1 MPVFKKNDHDDVHNY
16 RGITLV
22 SCMSKLFTSIL
33 NSRLNNWIENN
44 NILSDAQFGFRK
56 GRSTTDAIFVLN
68 AIIQNV
74 VNSNGRL
81 FCCFI
86 DMKRAFDSVYLNGLW
101 YKLYNAGINGKLL
114 TLTKEMYH
122 QVKCCVKKCNSY
134 SDFFNCAIG
143 LKQGEVL
150 SPVLL
155 SLFLDD
161 LELFLEKDV
170 NSGLSYD
177 DLIFILMLF
186 ADDMVIFGK
195 SVTDHPQSINN
206 LSEYCDLW
214 GLEVNISK
222 TKVMV
227 FRKRGPTFNNE
238 KWSFKSEKLDI
249 VDDFNY

>member
-1 MPVFKKNDHDDVHNY
+1 
-16 RGITLV
+16 
-22 SCMSKLFTSIL
+22 
-33 NSRLNNWIENN
+33 
-44 NILSDAQFGFRK
+44 
-56 GRSTTDAIFVLN
+56 
-68 AIIQNV
+68 
-74 VNSNGRL
+74 
-81 FCCFI
+81 
-86 DMKRAFDSVYLNGLW
+86 MKRAFDSINLNGLW

-150 SPVLL
+150 SPVLF

-195 SVTDHPQSINN
+195 SVTDIHQSIK
-206 LSEYCDLW
+206 
-214 GLEVNISK
+214 I
-222 TKVMV
+222 
-227 FRKRGPTFNNE
+227 KRI
-238 KWSFKSEKLDI
+238 L
-249 VDDFNY
+249 